1 MDPLGVAM
9 NRTIL
14 IVDDS
19 ETSRMIIRKC
29 FTMTGDEDATFLEA
43 GDGIHA
49 LSTLAGITVDLIVTD
64 LNMPRMDGLT
74 LLRKLRK
81 GDRTKSLPVVVISSM
96 GNDHLDQELKDL
108 DVTAI
113 IRKPLTPA
121 KIRNAFP
128 IGGEEGDF

>member
-1 MDPLGVAM
+1 M

-29 FTMTGDEDATFLEA
+29 FAMTGDEDSTFLEA

-49 LSTLAGITVDLIVTD
+49 LSTLADRSVDLLVTD

-81 GDRTKSLPVVVISSM
+81 GEKTRNLPVVVISSM
-96 GNDHLDQELKDL
+96 GNDHLDQELRSL
-108 DVTAI
+108 EVVAI

-121 KIRNAFP
+121 KVRSALETEAEADDE
-128 IGGEEGDF
+128 GGF

>member
-1 MDPLGVAM
+1 M

-29 FTMTGDEDATFLEA
+29 FAMTGDEESLFLEA

-49 LSTLAGITVDLIVTD
+49 LSLLVDASVDLVVTD
-64 LNMPRMDGLT
+64 LNMPRMDGVT

-81 GDRTKSLPVVVISSM
+81 GEKTKNLPVIVISSM
-96 GNDHLDQELKDL
+96 GNDHLDQELRDL
-108 DVTAI
+108 AVTAI

-121 KIRNAFP
+121 KVRDVVSP
-128 IGGEEGDF
+128 SVEDEGGF

>member
-1 MDPLGVAM
+1 M

-29 FTMTGDEDATFLEA
+29 FSMTGDEDATFLEA

-49 LSTLAGITVDLIVTD
+49 LSTLSNLAVDLVVTD

-81 GDRTKSLPVVVISSM
+81 GEKTRSLPVVVISSM
-96 GNDHLDQELKDL
+96 GNDHLDQELRDL
-108 DVTAI
+108 EVTAI

-121 KIRNAFP
+121 KVRDAFP
-128 IGGEEGDF
+128 ADEGGF

>member
-1 MDPLGVAM
+1 M

-29 FTMTGDEDATFLEA
+29 FTMTGDEDSTFFEA

-49 LSTLAGITVDLIVTD
+49 LSLLATSPVDLVVTD
-64 LNMPRMDGLT
+64 LNMPRMDGVT

-81 GDRTKSLPVVVISSM
+81 GEKTKTLPVIVISSM
-96 GNDHLDQELKDL
+96 GNDHLDQELRDL
-108 DVTAI
+108 AVTAI

-121 KIRNAFP
+121 KIRDAVP
-128 IGGEEGDF
+128 TEEGGF

>member
-1 MDPLGVAM
+1 M

-29 FTMTGDEDATFLEA
+29 LTMTGDEDATFLEA
-43 GDGIHA
+43 EDGIRA
-49 LSTLAGITVDLIVTD
+49 LSTLGNIEVDLVVTD

-81 GDRTKSLPVVVISSM
+81 GDKTRNLPVVVISSM
-96 GNDHLDQELKDL
+96 GNDHLDQELRDL
-108 DVTAI
+108 SVTAI

-121 KIRNAFP
+121 KVRDALSNDE
-128 IGGEEGDF
+128 GGF

>member
-1 MDPLGVAM
+1 M

-29 FTMTGDEDATFLEA
+29 FTMTGDEESTFLEA
-43 GDGIHA
+43 QDGIQA
-49 LSTLAGITVDLIVTD
+49 LSTMGSIVVDLVVTD

-81 GDRTKSLPVVVISSM
+81 SEKTRELPVIVITSM
-96 GNDHLDQELKDL
+96 GNDHLDQELRDL
-108 DVTAI
+108 GVTAI

-121 KIRNAFP
+121 KVRDAQGTEDE
-128 IGGEEGDF
+128 GGF

>member
-1 MDPLGVAM
+1 M

-29 FTMTGDEDATFLEA
+29 FTMTGDEDSTFLEA
-43 GDGIHA
+43 EDGIAA
-49 LSTLAGITVDLIVTD
+49 LSALAGVSVDLIVTD
-64 LNMPRMDGLT
+64 LNMPRMDGVT

-81 GDRTKSLPVVVISSM
+81 GEKTKDLPVVVISSM
-96 GNDHLDQELKDL
+96 GNDHLDQELHSL
-108 DVTAI
+108 RVTAI

-121 KIRNAFP
+121 KVRDAFGP
-128 IGGEEGDF
+128 PAEDKGGF

>member
-1 MDPLGVAM
+1 M

-43 GDGIHA
+43 QDGIHA
-49 LSTLAGITVDLIVTD
+49 LSALGSQAIDLVVTD
-64 LNMPRMDGLT
+64 LNMPRMDGIT

-81 GDRTKSLPVVVISSM
+81 GERTQDLPVVVISSM

-108 DVTAI
+108 RVTAI
-113 IRKPLTPA
+113 IRKPLTPVKVREA
-121 KIRNAFP
+121 LGP
-128 IGGEEGDF
+128 GMDEGGF

>member
-1 MDPLGVAM
+1 M

-29 FTMTGDEDATFLEA
+29 FSMTGDEDSTFLEA
-43 GDGIHA
+43 EDGIHA
-49 LSTLAGITVDLIVTD
+49 LAALAETNVDLVVTD

-81 GDRTKSLPVVVISSM
+81 GEKTRSLPVVVISSM
-96 GNDHLDQELKDL
+96 GSDSLDQELKDL
-108 DVTAI
+108 AVTTI

-121 KIRNAFP
+121 KVRAAF
-128 IGGEEGDF
+128 GSVGSDEEGGF

>member
-1 MDPLGVAM
+1 M

-43 GDGIHA
+43 EDGIHA
-49 LSTLAGITVDLIVTD
+49 LSTLGSIVVDLVVTD

-81 GDRTKSLPVVVISSM
+81 GDRTRDLPVVVISSM
-96 GNDHLDQELKDL
+96 GNDHLDQELRDL
-108 DVTAI
+108 KVTAI
-113 IRKPLTPA
+113 IRKPLTPV
-121 KIRNAFP
+121 KVREAFGSSP
-128 IGGEEGDF
+128 DEGGF

>member
-1 MDPLGVAM
+1 M

-29 FTMTGDEDATFLEA
+29 FSMTGDEDSTFLEA
-43 GDGIHA
+43 EDGIRA
-49 LSTLAGITVDLIVTD
+49 LSALADARVDLVVTD
-64 LNMPRMDGLT
+64 LNMPRMDGVT

-81 GDRTKSLPVVVISSM
+81 GERTKHLPVVVISSM
-96 GNDHLDQELKDL
+96 GNDHLDQELRDL

-113 IRKPLTPA
+113 IRKPLTPSKVREA
-121 KIRNAFP
+121 MGPADSEP
-128 IGGEEGDF
+128 EGGF